1 MTLGYSFS
9 QYVVQIIA
17 GLGTGAVLFLVSAG
31 LTLVFGALRVVN
43 FAHGSMTM
51 LGAYVT
57 VSLIPSIGFGNSTF
71 WIVMILAGLVIAAGG
86 LFMEVL
92 FFRPIYNRPLL
103 AQLLVTFAFVLIIAG
118 IQREVWGTTT
128 RQITTPP
135 FLQGGVD
142 VLDGAIPKYNF
153 FFMAVAVG
161 VGAGL
166 WALLYRTGLG
176 RMIRAAVSD
185 PTLLGLSGVNVRRL
199 FTTVFVIAAFLAG
212 FAGSMTTLRGSVSP
226 DLAVDTI
233 IRAFVVVVVG
243 GLGSLSGAFIA
254 AFLIGVAEALGI
266 LWVPQASLAIV
277 FAVLVIVLALRPQ
290 GLRGRTV

>member
-1 MTLGYSFS
+1 MIGYSFS
-9 QYVVQIIA
+9 QYVVQIIV
-17 GLGTGAVLFLVSAG
+17 GLGSGAILFLVSAG
-31 LTLVFGALRVVN
+31 LTLVFGALRVIN
-43 FAHGSMTM
+43 FAHGSMAM

-57 VSLIPSIGFGNSTF
+57 VSLIPSIGFGDSTF
-71 WIVMILAGLVIAAGG
+71 WIVLILAGLVIAAGG
-86 LFMEVL
+86 LFMEVGV
-92 FFRPIYNRPLL
+92 FRLIYHRPLL
-103 AQLLVTFAFVLIIAG
+103 TQLLVTFAFVLIVAG
-118 IQREVWGTTT
+118 IVREVWGTTT
-128 RQITTPP
+128 RQITAPG
-135 FLQGGVD
+135 FLQGGVEI
-142 VLDGAIPKYNF
+142 LDRAIPKYNF
-153 FFMAVAVG
+153 FFFALALV

-185 PTLLGLSGVNVRRL
+185 PVLLGLSGVNVRRL

-212 FAGSMTTLRGSVSP
+212 VAGAMTVLRGSVGP

-277 FAVLVIVLALRPQ
+277 FAVLVVVLAIRPQ
-290 GLRGRTV
+290 GLRGRTA